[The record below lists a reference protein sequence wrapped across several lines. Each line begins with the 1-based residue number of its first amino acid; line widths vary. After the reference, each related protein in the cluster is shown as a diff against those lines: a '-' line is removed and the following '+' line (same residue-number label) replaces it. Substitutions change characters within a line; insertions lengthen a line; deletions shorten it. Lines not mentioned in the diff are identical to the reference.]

1 MAAATVLPIKIMIRT
16 NIPGQEIVPFTKA
29 LLYHPDF
36 PGLANKP
43 NYSEYPLISD
53 NIRMPDSIVNELQN
67 QKNYEK
73 ITNFFFNKSEF
84 TSRHEGFK
92 STATAGSTASST
104 ASTCSIDD
112 KTNGI
117 LNYNVMKMLEFL
129 FPTALPVNKNIKE
142 SFNTYIG
149 PDIFGGRLKLS
160 LEPVMAWFNFYNFSF
175 IKVKDKEYTINRV
188 IWLNDVL
195 NHPIYSK
202 LIDEYQTYK
211 KWSEFAKTKYD
222 VEITKIYNDMKQIII
237 KAETTMVPT
246 PPISIIQKAILD
258 VSNIDTTKYSR
269 TSSQAYANLE
279 DNKIIMFNKLTTIS
293 AFATKTSVP
302 DIKAEID
309 NFGFDNFKNAYT
321 EIISVK
327 SSIFDKKFND
337 FMKNIL
343 RLYDRYL
350 VIISIIGRIDNTS
363 SDKTPISGED
373 PKITTIM
380 KLFEENKTE
389 NREST
394 NDCFQKAIDEYV
406 TPPTTA
412 TTTATTATVTKTQI
426 EELTTLIDLV
436 KKNESQDKN
445 ELKMLNVGLTKFPDT
460 GESKMPR
467 YEIYIHMDV
476 IEGKLDGTNMSGA
489 KCMYK
494 DKKLTNDFYNIRQK
508 LNGPKWQ
515 VTPEQFLNLADIGNK
530 RKPNLIKSTNKAVT
544 KQGGSKT
551 RKKRKYNIRRR

>member
-1 MAAATVLPIKIMIRT
+1 MAAVTVLPIKIMIRT

-36 PGLANKP
+36 PKLANNP

-53 NIRMPDSIVNELQN
+53 NIKMPDSIINELQN

-73 ITNFFFNKSEF
+73 ITNFFFNKSAF

-92 STATAGSTASST
+92 PSPTVSPT
-104 ASTCSIDD
+104 TCSIDNE
-112 KTNGI
+112 TNGI
-117 LNYNVMKMLEFL
+117 LKYNVMKMLEFL

-142 SFNTYIG
+142 SFNTYID

-211 KWSEFAKTKYD
+211 KWSEFAKNKYD
-222 VEITKIYNDMKQIII
+222 AEIKKIYGDMIQIIE
-237 KAETTMVPT
+237 KAKITMVPT
-246 PPISIIQKAILD
+246 SISIIEKAKND
-258 VSNIDTTKYSR
+258 VNNIENDPRSR
-269 TSSQAYANLE
+269 SSSQAYVNLK
-279 DNKIIMFNKLTTIS
+279 DNKKIMSEKLDKIT
-293 AFATKTSVP
+293 AFATNTSVP

-337 FMKNIL
+337 FMKNIF
-343 RLYDRYL
+343 RLYDRYI
-350 VIISIIGRIDNTS
+350 VIFSIIGRIDNTS

-380 KLFEENKTE
+380 KLFEENKTD

-406 TPPTTA
+406 TPPTATA
-412 TTTATTATVTKTQI
+412 TATATKI
-426 EELTTLIDLV
+426 EELTALIDSV
-436 KKNESQDKN
+436 KKNESKDKDK
-445 ELKMLNVGLTKFPDT
+445 LMLNVGLTEFPDT

-494 DKKLTNDFYNIRQK
+494 DKKLTSDFYNIRQK
-508 LNGPKWQ
+508 LNAPKWQ
-515 VTPEQFLNLADIGNK
+515 VTPEQFFNLSDIVNK
-530 RKPNLIKSTNKAVT
+530 RNPNLNKSTNKVGP

-551 RKKRKYNIRRR
+551 RKRKIRRR